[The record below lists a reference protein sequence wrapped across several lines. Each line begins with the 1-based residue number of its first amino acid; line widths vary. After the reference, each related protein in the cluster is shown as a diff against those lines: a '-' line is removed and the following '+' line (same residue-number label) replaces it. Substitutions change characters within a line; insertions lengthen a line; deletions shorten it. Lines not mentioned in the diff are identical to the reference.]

1 MSAPAALAFAAAA
14 VGALAAARLAGAIAP
29 ATLARLARIVT
40 AVSAAI
46 ESVLRLGREGREPG
60 ALERRRLLA
69 CGAFAVFS
77 LGWLVAG
84 PVAGAVTAL
93 AAPAAVSRA
102 LHARR
107 AAYRGA
113 VERAAPAIA
122 LAVADALSGGRS
134 LRAALTDSASTVAGA
149 GGVELRRVSAE
160 LATGQP
166 TDAALE
172 ALRRRCGSPAIDAIV
187 AAALVQRRSG
197 GNLGR
202 LLRRL
207 ARAFEDQQRL
217 ADEVRVAT
225 AQARFTGLLVVLL
238 PLGGGLLA
246 EMASPGLVAAVAGSP
261 LTAALVMA
269 AVALQVVAAVLI
281 RRLGRVR
288 V

>member
-1 MSAPAALAFAAAA
+1 MSSAAPLAFAAAA
-14 VGALAAARLAGAIAP
+14 LGMLAIAWIARALAPETSARVARLAGAA
-29 ATLARLARIVT
+29 
-40 AVSAAI
+40 SAAV
-46 ESVLRLGREGREPG
+46 ESLLRLGREGREPG
-60 ALERRRLLA
+60 AVERRRMLA
-69 CGAFAVFS
+69 CGALAVFS
-77 LGWLVAG
+77 VGALVAG

-107 AAYRGA
+107 AAYRHA
-113 VERAAPAIA
+113 VERDAPVIA
-122 LAVADALSGGRS
+122 LAIADALSGGRS
-134 LRAALTDSASTVAGA
+134 LRGALTDSAASVAGA
-149 GGVELRRVSAE
+149 GGAELRRVSAE

-172 ALRRRCGSPAIDAIV
+172 ALRGRCASPAIDAIV
-187 AAALVQRRSG
+187 TAALVQRHSG
-197 GNLGR
+197 GNLSG

-217 ADEVRVAT
+217 TDEVRVAT

-246 EMASPGLVAAVAGSP
+246 ELASPGLVAAVAGSA
-261 LTAALVMA
+261 LTATLVLLALAFQLVG
-269 AVALQVVAAVLI
+269 ALLI